1 MVVEIYN
8 DVQTSK
14 VMLESL
20 PFDEHIKKAC
30 FYSKYMK
37 LLVHNGIISAR
48 HSAAP
53 LKTSLVGRR
62 GTPNHG

>member
-20 PFDEHIKKAC
+20 PFDEHIKKAY

-37 LLVHNGIISAR
+37 LTFIEVLSANNGS
-48 HSAAP
+48 
-53 LKTSLVGRR
+53 
-62 GTPNHG
+62 

>member
-20 PFDEHIKKAC
+20 PFDEHSKKAC

-37 LLVHNGIISAR
+37 LTFIEVLRANNGS
-48 HSAAP
+48 
-53 LKTSLVGRR
+53 
-62 GTPNHG
+62 

>member
-14 VMLESL
+14 VMLEWL

-37 LLVHNGIISAR
+37 LMFIEVLSA
-48 HSAAP
+48 
-53 LKTSLVGRR
+53 
-62 GTPNHG
+62 NN